1 MFSMG
6 ERYFAGATKAKRSCA
21 SGVREGSSPCGVSA
35 DMTRLLTSLTA
46 FAAAGALIAGCG
58 GGSSSSGSSSGG
70 GGGGGGYGGSAP
82 AKTTA
87 AAPATPAASTAAG
100 SKLALKAVESNGLSF
115 DHKTLSAKAGTVTIT
130 MDNPSG
136 DSQPHA
142 ISIEGPG
149 GVSGSG
155 QIAQPGSTSKVS
167 LKLKPGKYTFF
178 CPVGAHRAAG
188 MEGTLTV
195 Q

>member
-1 MFSMG
+1 
-6 ERYFAGATKAKRSCA
+6 
-21 SGVREGSSPCGVSA
+21 
-35 DMTRLLTSLTA
+35 MTRLLTFVAPLA
-46 FAAAGALIAGCG
+46 VAGALIAGCG
-58 GGSSSSGSSSGG
+58 SDDSSSSGSS
-70 GGGGGGYGGSAP
+70 GGGGGYGSQAP

-87 AAPATPAASTAAG
+87 TTTAAAPAASSG
-100 SKLALKAVESNGLSF
+100 GRLAIKAVESNGLSF
-115 DHKTLSAKAGTVTIT
+115 DPKTLNADAGTVTIT

-142 ISIEGPG
+142 VSVEGPG
-149 GVSGSG
+149 GVASSG
-155 QIAQPGSTSKVS
+155 QIAQPGSTSEVT

-178 CPVGAHRAAG
+178 CPVGSHRAAG

>member
-1 MFSMG
+1 M
-6 ERYFAGATKAKRSCA
+6 A
-21 SGVREGSSPCGVSA
+21 
-35 DMTRLLTSLTA
+35 RLLTSLA
-46 FAAAGALIAGCG
+46 ALAAAGALIAGCG
-58 GGSSSSGSSSGG
+58 SDDSSSSGSS
-70 GGGGGGYGGSAP
+70 GGGGGYGSQAP

-87 AAPATPAASTAAG
+87 ATPSASSG
-100 SKLALKAVESNGLSF
+100 DKLALKAVESNGLSF
-115 DHKTLSAKAGTVTIT
+115 DPKSLKAKAGTVTIT

-142 ISIEGPG
+142 VSVEGPG
-149 GVSGSG
+149 GVAASGD
-155 QIAQPGSTSKVS
+155 IAQPGSTSEVS

-178 CPVGAHRAAG
+178 CPVDGHRAAG

>member
-1 MFSMG
+1 
-6 ERYFAGATKAKRSCA
+6 
-21 SGVREGSSPCGVSA
+21 
-35 DMTRLLTSLTA
+35 MTRLPISLA
-46 FAAAGALIAGCG
+46 ALVAAAALIAGCG
-58 GGSSSSGSSSGG
+58 SDDSSSSGSS
-70 GGGGGGYGGSAP
+70 GGGGYGSQAP

-87 AAPATPAASTAAG
+87 TTAAAAPAASSG
-100 SKLALKAVESNGLSF
+100 GRLAIKAVESNGLSF
-115 DHKTLSAKAGTVTIT
+115 DPKTLKANAGTVTIT

-142 ISIEGPG
+142 VSVEGPG
-149 GVSGSG
+149 GVAAAGK
-155 QIAQPGSTSKVS
+155 IAQPGSTSAVT

-178 CPVGAHRAAG
+178 CPVGSHRAAG

>member
-1 MFSMG
+1 
-6 ERYFAGATKAKRSCA
+6 
-21 SGVREGSSPCGVSA
+21 
-35 DMTRLLTSLTA
+35 MTRLLTSIATL
-46 FAAAGALIAGCG
+46 AAAGALIAGCG
-58 GGSSSSGSSSGG
+58 SDDSSSSSSSGG
-70 GGGGGGYGGSAP
+70 GGYGSQAP

-87 AAPATPAASTAAG
+87 TTDAAAAPATSSG
-100 SKLALKAVESNGLSF
+100 GRLAIKAVESNGLSF
-115 DHKTLSAKAGTVTIT
+115 DPKTLKANAGTVTIT

-142 ISIEGPG
+142 VSLEGPG
-149 GVSGSG
+149 GVSAAGE
-155 QIAQPGSTSKVS
+155 IAQPGSTSEVS

-178 CPVGAHRAAG
+178 CPVGNHRAAG

>member
-1 MFSMG
+1 
-6 ERYFAGATKAKRSCA
+6 
-21 SGVREGSSPCGVSA
+21 
-35 DMTRLLTSLTA
+35 MTRLLTSVAALV
-46 FAAAGALIAGCG
+46 AAGALMAGCG
-58 GGSSSSGSSSGG
+58 GGSSSGSSSSSSSGG
-70 GGGGGGYGGSAP
+70 GGYGSQAP

-87 AAPATPAASTAAG
+87 TTTAAAAPAASSG
-100 SKLALKAVESNGLSF
+100 GKLALKAVESNGLSF
-115 DHKTLSAKAGTVTIT
+115 DPKTLKAKAGTVTIT

-142 ISIEGPG
+142 VAVEGPG
-149 GVSGSG
+149 GVAASGK
-155 QIAQPGSTSKVS
+155 IAQPGSTSEVT

-178 CPVGAHRAAG
+178 CPVDGHRAAG

>member
-1 MFSMG
+1 
-6 ERYFAGATKAKRSCA
+6 
-21 SGVREGSSPCGVSA
+21 
-35 DMTRLLTSLTA
+35 MTRLLTSIATL
-46 FAAAGALIAGCG
+46 AAAGALIAGCG
-58 GGSSSSGSSSGG
+58 SDDSSSSGSSSS
-70 GGGGGGYGGSAP
+70 GGGGYGSQAP

-87 AAPATPAASTAAG
+87 TTDAAATPAASSG
-100 SKLALKAVESNGLSF
+100 GRLALKAVESNGLSF
-115 DHKTLSAKAGTVTIT
+115 DPKTLKANAGTVSIT

-142 ISIEGPG
+142 VSLEGPG
-149 GVSGSG
+149 GVSASG
-155 QIAQPGSTSKVS
+155 EIAQPGSTSEVT

-178 CPVGAHRAAG
+178 CPVGNHRAAG

>member
-1 MFSMG
+1 
-6 ERYFAGATKAKRSCA
+6 
-21 SGVREGSSPCGVSA
+21 
-35 DMTRLLTSLTA
+35 MTRLLTSIATL
-46 FAAAGALIAGCG
+46 AAAGALIAGCG
-58 GGSSSSGSSSGG
+58 NDDSSSSGSSGS
-70 GGGGGGYGGSAP
+70 GGGGYGSQAP

-87 AAPATPAASTAAG
+87 TTDAAAAPAASSG
-100 SKLALKAVESNGLSF
+100 GRLALKAVESNGLSF
-115 DHKTLSAKAGTVTIT
+115 DPKTLKASAGTVTIT

-142 ISIEGPG
+142 VSVEGPG
-149 GVSGSG
+149 GVSASG
-155 QIAQPGSTSKVS
+155 EIAQPGSTSEVR

-178 CPVGAHRAAG
+178 CPVGNHRAAG